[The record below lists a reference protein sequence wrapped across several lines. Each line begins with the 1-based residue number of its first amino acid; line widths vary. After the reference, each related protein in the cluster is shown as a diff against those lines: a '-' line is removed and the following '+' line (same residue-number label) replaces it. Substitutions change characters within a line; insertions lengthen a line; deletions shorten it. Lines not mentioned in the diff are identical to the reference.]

1 MKLRLKKTMVDDIS
15 DSLRQAGGKLNFDE
29 LRQDLKGKG
38 HTDAEIQAIFAKY
51 DHDGDQELTE
61 HEHQQMR
68 DDLEKEREDLDLE
81 RNSLTRP
88 SSGRSFP
95 RTQDDSEEDDDEDSG
110 HSSRRRGSSSGG
122 VSYEEFQV
130 LVRRV
135 DRMEH
140 SIGSIVSKIDAVIV
154 KLETMERV
162 KLKRRDVV
170 GRLLDAIEVRHS
182 GYTISALTCT

>member
-1 MKLRLKKTMVDDIS
+1 MSVLSFSLLR
-15 DSLRQAGGKLNFDE
+15 
-29 LRQDLKGKG
+29 KG

-68 DDLEKEREDLDLE
+68 DDLEKERVSEQFLSFTRQELKWLKTTHSAHFIHVAASTQPQDLEMFSVSLLVCQEDLELE

-130 LVRRV
+130 YGA
-135 DRMEH
+135 
-140 SIGSIVSKIDAVIV
+140 SFIVI
-154 KLETMERV
+154 L
-162 KLKRRDVV
+162 
-170 GRLLDAIEVRHS
+170 
-182 GYTISALTCT
+182 

>member
-1 MKLRLKKTMVDDIS
+1 MKLRLKKTAVDDIS

-61 HEHQQMR
+61 NEHQQMR

-81 RNSLTRP
+81 RNSLTRAT
-88 SSGRSFP
+88 SGRSFP

-130 LVRRV
+130 YGAF
-135 DRMEH
+135 
-140 SIGSIVSKIDAVIV
+140 IIIVQ
-154 KLETMERV
+154 
-162 KLKRRDVV
+162 
-170 GRLLDAIEVRHS
+170 
-182 GYTISALTCT
+182 